1 MAQVLS
7 GANDFEKLSD
17 LITKSYKDQAV
28 WFLNA
33 FWDDFAGKEVENVWK
48 YVHAFNEL
56 DLQKKEQ
63 GNELDELN
71 AHRFLERFHETMTVI
86 SMREKLRST
95 GAIKE
100 ERGRKFVSIT
110 HYLLVK
116 YNVDWHVLV
125 NAPQGSK
132 EEIEKATRVFQEVQ
146 AAFKEAEARKEA
158 ATAALKEA
166 TTREAEAKRSEAEAK
181 QTEAQAKE
189 RETEALA
196 KEAEAKAREGEARA
210 AQDEL
215 EAALNELKAVEEAHN
230 NKTAQLQKASEEGGL
245 VSRNKAKAEL
255 AQHLSADPLPLR
267 RAKLTQEAAVNKA
280 EKATKVAA
288 EARAVAEQAAGE
300 ASQAR
305 AHAEEAARQA
315 VSARAEAEQARQK
328 SEVAAAAAEEAV
340 EETRKRVAEAEAY
353 LQEASK
359 RLPHGSTWWLE
370 REIHEAKAYLPK
382 SKGGYQKSK

>member
-1 MAQVLS
+1 MANILAGGS
-7 GANDFEKLSD
+7 DFDKLSD
-17 LITKSYKDQAV
+17 LFTRSYKDQAV

-33 FWDDFAGKEVENVWK
+33 FWDEFAGKEAENVWK
-48 YVHAFNEL
+48 FVHTFNEL

-71 AHRFLERFHETMTVI
+71 AHRFLERFHETMTVL

-100 ERGRKFVSIT
+100 ERGRKYVSIT

-116 YNVDWHVLV
+116 YNVDWHALV

-132 EEIEKATRVFQEVQ
+132 EELEKAQKVFQEVQ

-166 TTREAEAKRSEAEAK
+166 TAREAEAKSS
-181 QTEAQAKE
+181 
-189 RETEALA
+189 
-196 KEAEAKAREGEARA
+196 EAEAKAREGEARA

-215 EAALNELKAVEEAHN
+215 EAALNALKAAEEAHN

-288 EARAVAEQAAGE
+288 EARAVAEQAAVE

-305 AHAEEAARQA
+305 AESEEATR
-315 VSARAEAEQARQK
+315 K
-328 SEVAAAAAEEAV
+328 SEAAV
-340 EETRKRVAEAEAY
+340 EEATKKVQEAEEY
-353 LQEASK
+353 LEKAK
-359 RLPHGSTWWLE
+359 NYLPKGSTWWLE

-382 SKGGYQKSK
+382 HKGGYQKPK